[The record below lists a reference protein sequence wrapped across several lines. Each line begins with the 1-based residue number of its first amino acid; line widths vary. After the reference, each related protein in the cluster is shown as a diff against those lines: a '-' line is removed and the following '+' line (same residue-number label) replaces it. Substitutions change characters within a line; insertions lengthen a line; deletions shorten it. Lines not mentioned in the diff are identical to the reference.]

1 MRSKLSY
8 TLIMLLMFFCPIWAE
23 EYKGIPCG
31 TWIEISAIP
40 HEDYHFVRWND
51 GNEEAVRQIQVNEDA
66 TYFAYFAANCQEYA
80 NWPIVAL
87 YDWLLMIN
95 VRAINEQGYYFD
107 PEDVTWYRVVDEPDD
122 MRGIFPYDDQ
132 MIEQNSY
139 YLTLDKSLKG
149 TGSYYAVV
157 DVSDVRGVLCDGLMR
172 TEIVCYSGTSQPSR
186 VALMPNN
193 VIIGQTMQL
202 KGLIPEEETY
212 IYVYSMTGQVVSTF
226 RTTGESIYYLE
237 PFPVAGCYQVKVV
250 SPTVNQTLRY
260 IVNNE

>member
-1 MRSKLSY
+1 
-8 TLIMLLMFFCPIWAE
+8 MFFCPTRAE

-132 MIEQNSY
+132 LIEQNSY

-149 TGSYYAVV
+149 TGNYYAVV

-172 TEIVCYSGTSQPSR
+172 SEIVCYSGASQAAR
-186 VALMPNN
+186 VALLPNS
-193 VIIGQTMQL
+193 VVVGQQMKLT
-202 KGLIPEEETY
+202 GLNPEEDTH
-212 IYVYSMTGQVVSTF
+212 IYVYSMTGQLVQTLQANKEST
-226 RTTGESIYYLE
+226 YMLD
-237 PFPVAGCYQVKVV
+237 PVPMAGCYQVKVV
-250 SPTVNQTLRY
+250 SETINQTMRY
-260 IVNNE
+260 IVNDD

>member
-8 TLIMLLMFFCPIWAE
+8 TLIMLLMFFCPIRAE

-132 MIEQNSY
+132 LIEQNSY

-157 DVSDVRGVLCDGLMR
+157 DVSDVRCVLCDGLMR

-226 RTTGESIYYLE
+226 RTTGESVYYLE